1 MKPRALP
8 LRGSSLAGTVGA
20 TLALLGMVA
29 LLHAA
34 QAQAAGA
41 RRQQQ
46 ARQLVRELGLTD
58 LSLFAEARYARHLSQ
73 ADLHSALQDGPGAL
87 EHFPAGSLV
96 SPVAPRGPAGF
107 VGAVP

>member
-1 MKPRALP
+1 MKPRTLP
-8 LRGSSLAGTVGA
+8 LRGSSLAGAVGA
-20 TLALLGMVA
+20 TLALLGLVA
-29 LLHAA
+29 LLHAV

-58 LSLFAEARYARHLSQ
+58 LSLFTEARYARHLSQ

-96 SPVAPRGPAGF
+96 RPVAPRGTAGL
-107 VGAVP
+107 VGAAP

>member
-1 MKPRALP
+1 MKARALP
-8 LRGSSLAGTVGA
+8 LRGYSLAGAVGA
-20 TLALLGMVA
+20 TLALLGLVA
-29 LLHAA
+29 LLHAV

-58 LSLFAEARYARHLSQ
+58 LSLFTEARYARHLSQ

-87 EHFPAGSLV
+87 EHFPAG
-96 SPVAPRGPAGF
+96 
-107 VGAVP
+107 